1 MEMGGVVAATFEPWL
16 LSPAPRRIRPLPDS
30 ALSPYREGPYSRSV
44 EPRRWEQPY
53 VTLKTHYQDG
63 PEDEVQVLSS
73 FERIAVHARGI
84 SASGAESTLQ
94 GVLEEWEGDKLRA
107 ARSRFACAE
116 GQHEKLRDYEYA
128 EAEWRARLAEENA
141 ARMASEER
149 AAQLEAHLRDQMEY
163 LSYAADHETVQ
174 AGYAAAAAEEK
185 VQRLERALQQEQYA
199 RSVEAAAKQQAST
212 AQEPR
217 SV

>member
-1 MEMGGVVAATFEPWL
+1 MEYLSYAA
-16 LSPAPRRIRPLPDS
+16 D
-30 ALSPYREGPYSRSV
+30 
-44 EPRRWEQPY
+44 
-53 VTLKTHYQDG
+53 
-63 PEDEVQVLSS
+63 
-73 FERIAVHARGI
+73 
-84 SASGAESTLQ
+84 
-94 GVLEEWEGDKLRA
+94 
-107 ARSRFACAE
+107 
-116 GQHEKLRDYEYA
+116 HET